1 MDRKDRQCPLPN
13 HPWLIHKP
21 PLSYTHTDNLL
32 AVIAFGLIACI
43 LYGFGAGLRG
53 DIGILLPALADHTG
67 LAYQDVS
74 FCIAVMNLVF
84 GAAQP
89 AFGVLAA
96 RTSNR
101 LVLLMGAG
109 LVAASL
115 AGMAF
120 SHSFM
125 ALSPTAGIVNSRF
138 SLTDA
143 ATLIGV
149 LFFCHQIGGFLSA
162 WLGGVLLDATGSY
175 IVLWVLDA
183 GLCAM
188 AAVASAGIG
197 QEGRSAPL
205 AGKIA
210 SQ

>member
-1 MDRKDRQCPLPN
+1 MLFYLCLSRHYNTTHKKPLRAKSHRYPLAKSVATKN
-13 HPWLIHKP
+13 GPKGQAVPAAKP
-21 PLSYTHTDNLL
+21 PLAHTDNLL

-84 GAAQP
+84 GVTQP

-125 ALSPTAGIVNSRF
+125 ALPPTAGIV
-138 SLTDA
+138 TA
-143 ATLIGV
+143 ASPSPT
-149 LFFCHQIGGFLSA
+149 QRPLSA
-162 WLGGVLLDATGSY
+162 FCS
-175 IVLWVLDA
+175 
-183 GLCAM
+183 
-188 AAVASAGIG
+188 SAI
-197 QEGRSAPL
+197 R
-205 AGKIA
+205 
-210 SQ
+210 